1 MEWHNLDSDNPE
13 LFIYEQI
20 GFDWMSG
27 EGVSALQFT
36 EQLRNLDSKTLTVR
50 INSPGGDVFDGI
62 TMYNQLVAHQADVRV
77 IIDGIAASAAS
88 IVAMAGDK
96 ISMAEASQMMIHDA
110 WTIAAGNEAVMREIA
125 EVLERIDGQ
134 IAGIYATR
142 TGRRASTWCEIM
154 NKDSYFTPEEA
165 VEAKLADEVLKSNKR
180 RPKAN
185 EKSTLVRAK
194 GSQLPLI
201 RTKLRGVGV

>member
-1 MEWHNLDSDNPE
+1 MNQVFGRRS